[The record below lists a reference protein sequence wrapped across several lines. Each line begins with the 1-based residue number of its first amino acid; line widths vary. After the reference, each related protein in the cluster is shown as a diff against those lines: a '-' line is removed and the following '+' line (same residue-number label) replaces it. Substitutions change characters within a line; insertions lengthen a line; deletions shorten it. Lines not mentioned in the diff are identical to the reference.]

1 MKGAGGY
8 MNTESEKNLVPSE
21 KNLINGKREVPLGT
35 SLSKKIDDL
44 FDKFYYG
51 GEIED
56 NDSYLELLDIVRDM
70 FTLMKHHR
78 YGVLFNVL
86 KKFI

>member
-51 GEIED
+51 EKED

-70 FTLMKHHR
+70 FALMKHHR

>member
-1 MKGAGGY
+1 
-8 MNTESEKNLVPSE
+8 MNGNIEKNLVLNE
-21 KNLINGKREVPLGT
+21 KKFINGKKEVPLGT
-35 SLSKKIDDL
+35 SLSKKIDKL

-51 GEIED
+51 GERQD
-56 NDSYLELLDIVRDM
+56 NDSYVELLDIVRDM
-70 FTLMKHHR
+70 FALMKHHR

>member
-1 MKGAGGY
+1 MKGAGD

-51 GEIED
+51 GDRAD
-56 NDSYLELLDIVRDM
+56 NDSYVELLDIIRDM
-70 FTLMKHHR
+70 FALMKHHR